1 VKIRFGTSGWRGV
14 IAREFTWDRVQI
26 LVDAISVWLQRR
38 DQKSIVI
45 GGDTRFLSPELARST
60 AERMAGYGFRVY
72 LADRPVPT
80 PVLSYALRSIG
91 AGGIINFTASH
102 NPPVYN
108 GIKFSPDHG
117 GPASDDVTSAIE
129 TLVESESKPGT
140 GTGSVQEH
148 DFIPPYLEEIDKFLD
163 ASVFRDSGLR
173 IVYDAFS
180 GTGSGVLDRKLIQLG
195 ASVRVINGVRD
206 PLFAGKQHPEPNEN
220 GLEELAASVVRSGA
234 SLGLGTD
241 GDADRFGL
249 IDERGKYVSPHDFF
263 PLLLDY
269 LVSSRGLGGTVARS
283 ITTSSMLDRIAFA
296 LGIPVEVTPVGFKY
310 LGAFMLERN
319 VVLACEES
327 GGMSILGHV
336 PEKDGVLACLLAA
349 ELICAGGRSISEQIE
364 ALWSRYGRL
373 FNERIDIPLDI
384 VSRESVQRT
393 FFSSAPEEIA
403 GRPVTG
409 IDRKDGSKIQF
420 DDDTYVL
427 IRLSGTE
434 PLARI
439 YVQADSPEVIREL
452 VEGVKSL
459 IGEESSI
466 EA

>member
-1 VKIRFGTSGWRGV
+1 MKIRFGTSGWRGV

-38 DQKSIVI
+38 DQRSIVI

-60 AERMAGYGFRVY
+60 ASRMAGYGFRVY

-80 PVLSYALRSIG
+80 PVLSHALRSLG

-129 TLVESESKPGT
+129 NLIESGSKPGT
-140 GTGSVQEH
+140 GTGSVEEH
-148 DFIPPYLEEIDKFLD
+148 DFIVPYLEEIDKFLD
-163 ASVFRDSGLR
+163 ASVFRDSDLR
-173 IVYDAFS
+173 LVYDAFS

-206 PLFAGKQHPEPNEN
+206 PLFAGKQHPEPNES

-249 IDERGKYVSPHDFF
+249 VDERGKYVSPHDFF

-269 LVSSRGLGGTVARS
+269 LVSSRGWGGTVARS
-283 ITTSSMLDRIAFA
+283 ITTSSMLDRVASA

-310 LGAFMLERN
+310 LGAFMMERD

-349 ELICAGGRSISEQIE
+349 EMICARGKSISEQIE
-364 ALWSRYGRL
+364 ALWCRYGRL
-373 FNERIDIPLDI
+373 FNERIDIPL
-384 VSRESVQRT
+384 SPPTCESVQRV

-409 IDRKDGSKIQF
+409 IDRKDGSKILLE
-420 DDDTYVL
+420 DDTYVL

-439 YVQADSPEVIREL
+439 YVQADSPELIPEL

-459 IGEESSI
+459 IREGTL
-466 EA
+466 A